1 MQFIYVAHYCT
12 RIEQESSRLGMTIL
26 LAELLHHANA
36 QEAAIICYFSLG
48 QLVPAYTTF
57 QLNIAHE
64 MMVRVI
70 ARVLD
75 VEEQTIK
82 QWAQEEGDLG
92 RVIAR
97 GSWTPR
103 QTLTLEQVYDR
114 LYMIGQLSGAGSQ
127 EEKIQHLY
135 GLLRELDPQSAQYV
149 VRIVLGKLRLGF
161 SDMTLIDA
169 LSWMLVGNKLLR
181 PIIENAYNLC
191 ADIGMV
197 ARMVKEEGIAGLE
210 HMRIQVGIPLR
221 PAMAERAP
229 SAAVLFERLG
239 PCVAQPKLDGFRLQV
254 HLDKR
259 KSPPAVHFFSRHL
272 TDMSAMFPDLVQVV
286 LACDV
291 YDMICEGEAIVFDS
305 ATQTF
310 LPFQETVKRKRK
322 HGVEQAAHEMPL
334 RLFLFDILY
343 LNGTSLLEKT
353 HEERR
358 KLLNGVVAKIANP
371 VLQIIEEKAVHSP
384 QELKDYFLL
393 NIAAGLEGL
402 VVKRPDATYQ
412 AGKRNFN
419 WIKLKREEESHLEDT
434 IDAVVLGYYAG
445 EGKRSNFGIGAFLV
459 GVYNTREDRFETIA
473 KIGTGLKDADWIE
486 LKKKCDTISV
496 REQPKNVLCAPEL
509 TPNVWASPEIV
520 VTIRADE
527 ITQSPLHAA
536 GRRDDNPGYALRFP
550 RFIEYRT
557 DKGPLEATR
566 VDEIV
571 RLFEDQKQ

>member
-1 MQFIYVAHYCT
+1 MQCIYVTDYFT
-12 RIEQESSRLGMTIL
+12 RIEQEPSRLGMTRL
-26 LAELLHHANA
+26 LAELLQQANA

-48 QLVPAYTTF
+48 QLVPPYKEF
-57 QLNIAHE
+57 QLNIAYE

-75 VEEQTIK
+75 VDEQIIK

-97 GSWTPR
+97 GAWALLQS
-103 QTLTLEQVYDR
+103 LTLEQVYDR
-114 LYMIGQLSGAGSQ
+114 LYMIGQLSGSGSQ

-135 GLLRELDPQSAQYV
+135 LLLRELDPQSAQYV
-149 VRIVLGKLRLGF
+149 VRVVIGKLRLGF

-169 LSWMLVGNKLLR
+169 LSWMLVGNKSLR
-181 PIIENAYNLC
+181 PVIENAYNLC

-197 ARMVKEEGIAGLE
+197 ARMVKEQGIAGLE
-210 HMRIQVGIPLR
+210 HMHIQVGIPLR

-229 SAAVLFERLG
+229 SAAVVFERLG
-239 PCVAQPKLDGFRLQV
+239 PCVAQPKLDGFRVQV

-259 KSPPAVHFFSRHL
+259 NSPPAVHFFSRHL
-272 TDMSAMFPDLVQVV
+272 TDMSAMFPDLVQAI
-286 LACDV
+286 LECDV
-291 YDMICEGEAIVFDS
+291 NTMICEGEAIVFDTT
-305 ATQTF
+305 TQTF

-334 RLFLFDILY
+334 RLFLFDIVY
-343 LNGTSLLEKT
+343 LNGISLLTVT

-358 KLLNGVVAKIANP
+358 RLLNGVIAKIAHP
-371 VLQIIEEKAVHSP
+371 ALQIIEEKAINSVH
-384 QELKDYFLL
+384 ELKNYFLI

-402 VVKRPDATYQ
+402 VVKRADAVYQ

-434 IDAVVLGYYAG
+434 IDCVVLGYYTG
-445 EGKRSNFGIGAFLV
+445 EGKRTHFGIGAFLV
-459 GVYNTREDRFETIA
+459 GVYNAREDRFETIA
-473 KIGTGLKDADWIE
+473 KVGTGLKDADWIE
-486 LKKKCDTISV
+486 LKKKCDAIAMH
-496 REQPKNVLCAPEL
+496 EQPKNIVCAAEL
-509 TPNVWASPEIV
+509 GPDVWASPEIV

-536 GRRDDNPGYALRFP
+536 GRRDDHPGYALRFP
-550 RFIEYRT
+550 RFVAYRA
-557 DKGPLEATR
+557 DKGPLEATT

-571 RLFEDQKQ
+571 RLFKDQQ